1 LGICL
6 VCSNDRQYLPAK
18 DQYWAKP
25 LHASQQTQ
33 ETEDGLLTEIECYLT
48 PELEMMILSHGEK
61 VKVLAPDV
69 LASRIDERI
78 RAMTYLYTKNDD
90 HVGES

>member
-1 LGICL
+1 M
-6 VCSNDRQYLPAK
+6 
-18 DQYWAKP
+18 
-25 LHASQQTQ
+25 
-33 ETEDGLLTEIECYLT
+33 ECYLT
-48 PELEMMILSHGEK
+48 PELEMMILSYGEK

-69 LASRIDERI
+69 LARRIDERI